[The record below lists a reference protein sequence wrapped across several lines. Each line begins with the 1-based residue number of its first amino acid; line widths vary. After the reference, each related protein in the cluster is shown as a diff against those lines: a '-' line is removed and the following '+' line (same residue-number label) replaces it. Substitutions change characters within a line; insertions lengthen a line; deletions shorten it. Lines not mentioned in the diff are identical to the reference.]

1 MDCPR
6 DADNRSEEP
15 LCPRARRVMKR
26 EVFDVRSRML
36 ALLVVAGATA
46 AAPAVADVTSVDVTP
61 LTGGRS
67 GVVVDWRAA
76 SGTATVALRSGRM
89 LAVHSIRRVTPG
101 TRVRVDGI
109 KWGTPASG
117 IKWSVAPQ
125 GIKWGIKRSRN
136 GTYTSNLRTI
146 GRSQGTPVS
155 GVVVRRFGRA
165 VAIGTPGGIVVV
177 RMAVWLPKSGAKISK
192 ARALPVFGDTITTN
206 VRIGPGGRLH
216 GDGVRIIRTRGPRA
230 IPVSG
235 RLSAK
240 DGVSRTIRITNVAD
254 RSFPVHATLTIPS
267 TIDMARLEVGREV
280 VASASI
286 AVDETVRV
294 DQVAPNETFAA
305 GNDPA
310 AILVAPPPADGETLT
325 LVRRALDRWTA
336 GRAQGE
342 ITDQSVYDVGLTQL
356 GRADAAARDGNHPV
370 ARAELDAFLATV
382 TAGMPDRVA
391 PMVVA
396 DVLALASAALDR
408 LR

>member
-1 MDCPR
+1 MTR
-6 DADNRSEEP
+6 QV
-15 LCPRARRVMKR
+15 L
-26 EVFDVRSRML
+26 DVRSRML
-36 ALLVVAGATA
+36 ALLIVAGATA

-61 LTGGRS
+61 LTGDRS
-67 GVVVDWRAA
+67 GIVIDWRAA

-136 GTYTSNLRTI
+136 GTYTSKLRTI

-165 VAIGTPGGIVVV
+165 VAIGTPGGTVVV
-177 RMAVWLPKSGAKISK
+177 RMAVWLPNGGGKVNK
-192 ARALPVFGDTITTN
+192 ARTLPMRGDTITTN

-216 GDGVRIIRTRGPRA
+216 GDGVRIIRTRDSQA

-235 RLSAK
+235 RLSAM
-240 DGVSRTIRITNVAD
+240 DGVRRTIRISNVSD
-254 RSFPVHATLTIPS
+254 RSFPVHTSLTVPS
-267 TIDMARLEVGREV
+267 TIDMARLEVGREI
-280 VASASI
+280 VASASVT
-286 AVDETVRV
+286 ADGTVRA
-294 DQVAPNETFAA
+294 DQIAPNETFAA

-310 AILVAPPPADGETLT
+310 AILLAPPPADIDTLT
-325 LVRRALDRWTA
+325 LVRRAIDRWTA
-336 GRAQGE
+336 GRVQGE
-342 ITDQSVYDVGLTQL
+342 VTDQSVFDTGLGQL
-356 GRADAAARDGNHPV
+356 GRAEAAARDGNRPV
-370 ARAELDAFLATV
+370 ARVELDAFLGTV
-382 TAGMPDRVA
+382 TGAMPARVA
-391 PMVVA
+391 PGIGA

-408 LR
+408 LQ